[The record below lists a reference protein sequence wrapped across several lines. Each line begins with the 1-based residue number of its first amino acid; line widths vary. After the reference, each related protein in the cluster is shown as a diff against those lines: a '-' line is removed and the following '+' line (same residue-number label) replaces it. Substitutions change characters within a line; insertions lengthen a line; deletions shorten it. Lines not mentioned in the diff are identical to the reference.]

1 MSQNHIAIW
10 LDHSAATVLEYI
22 AGTEETVVVHSNF
35 THAAKESSLASSER
49 DMHNEENHDAI
60 AFHKA
65 LADLIL
71 PYQQVLLFGPTTAK
85 NELFNALKKDHHFD
99 QKKIEVVASD
109 KMSEPQMHA
118 FVKKH
123 FSGK

>member
-1 MSQNHIAIW
+1 MTGNHIAVW
-10 LDHSAATVLEYI
+10 LDHTSATVLEYI
-22 AGTEETVVVHSNF
+22 AGTEESVVVHSNF

-65 LADLIL
+65 LAELIL

-99 QKKIEVVASD
+99 QKKIEVLSAD
-109 KMSEPQMHA
+109 KMTENQMHA
-118 FVKKH
+118 FVKKY